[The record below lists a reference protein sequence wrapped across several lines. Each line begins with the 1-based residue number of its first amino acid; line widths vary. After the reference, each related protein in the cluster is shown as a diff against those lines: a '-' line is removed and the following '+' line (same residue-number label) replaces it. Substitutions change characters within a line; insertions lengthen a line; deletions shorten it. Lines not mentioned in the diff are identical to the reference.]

1 MNIRP
6 LFDKVVIKPLEN
18 EEKTTNFGFVLR
30 SNDQEKPTIATV
42 VAVGDGGLMDGKN
55 VEMKVKVGD
64 KVIFPKYSGNEF
76 HYNNEDYIIIKQ
88 SDILALI
95 D

>member
-6 LFDKVVIKPLEN
+6 LFDKVVIKPVEN
-18 EEKTTNFGFVLR
+18 EEKTTSFGFVLR

-42 VAVGDGGLMDGKN
+42 VAVGEGGMIDGKN

-64 KVIFPKYSGNEF
+64 KVIFPKFCGNEF
-76 HYNNEDYIIIKQ
+76 CYENEDYIIIKQ

>member
-1 MNIRP
+1 MNIKP
-6 LFDKVVIKPLEN
+6 LFDKVVIKPQEN
-18 EEKTTNFGFVLR
+18 EEKTTSFGFVLR
-30 SNDQEKPTIATV
+30 SNDQEKPSIATV
-42 VAVGDGGLMDGKN
+42 VAVGEGGLIDGKN

-64 KVIFPKYSGNEF
+64 KVIFSKYSGNEF
-76 HYNNEDYIIIKQ
+76 RYNGEDYIIIKQ